1 MQVNRRTITN
11 HGDWLGWRRKNINGS
26 EVGALFGCSPY
37 VTPYALYAD
46 KAGLAEISAPDSD
59 VLRRGRIL
67 EPAIA
72 AAVAEER
79 PKWKIAKSLEYLS
92 WPEARL
98 GCTPDFDVHCPERG
112 LGVMQGKTV
121 AKPVF
126 DAEWQDGPPLWIILQ
141 AHQEM
146 MLSGVTWGAI
156 GVLVTSTYAI
166 DCRIWEFERH
176 EGTEKKIIAAAA
188 QFWANIAAGRQPKPD
203 YTLDDDIIKLVYARD
218 NGETVDL
225 STDNRMPELLE
236 RFEALSAIGKSTES
250 ELKAVK
256 AEIAAK
262 LGDAAA
268 ARLPGWEV
276 THKTQ
281 ERAGYVVKPTTFR
294 VLRVKRTETQR
305 AAA

>member
-1 MQVNRRTITN
+1 MQVNRRTITYRV
-11 HGDWLGWRRKNINGS
+11 DWLDWRKKNINGS

-37 VTPYALYAD
+37 VTPYALYAE
-46 KAGLAEISAPDSD
+46 KAGLADISAPDSD
-59 VLRRGRIL
+59 VLKRGRIL

-72 AAVAEER
+72 AAVSEER
-79 PKWKIAKSLEYLS
+79 PGWKVSRSLEYL
-92 WPEARL
+92 WCPETRL

-156 GVLVTSTYAI
+156 AALVTSTYSI
-166 DCRIWEFERH
+166 ECRIWEFERH

-188 QFWANIAAGRQPKPD
+188 QFWADIAAGRQPKPD
-203 YTLDDDIIKLVYARD
+203 YALDEEIIRLVYARD
-218 NGETVDL
+218 NGATVDL
-225 STDNRMPELLE
+225 TGDNRMTELLE
-236 RFEALSAIGKSTES
+236 RYEALSAIGKSTEA
-250 ELKAVK
+250 ELKTVK
-256 AEIAAK
+256 AEIADK
-262 LGDAAA
+262 LGDAAT

-294 VLRVKRTETQR
+294 VLRVQRTDAQR

>member
-1 MQVNRRTITN
+1 MQIERWTITN
-11 HGDWLGWRRKNINGS
+11 HAEWLERRRRNINGS
-26 EVGALFGCSPY
+26 EVGGLFGCSPY

-59 VLRRGRIL
+59 VLKRGRIL

-79 PKWKIAKSLEYLS
+79 PGWKIQKATDYLWS
-92 WPEARL
+92 PDARL

-112 LGVMQGKTV
+112 MGVLQGKTV
-121 AKPVF
+121 AKPKF
-126 DAEWQDGPPLWIILQ
+126 DEEWQDGPPLWMVLQ
-141 AHQEM
+141 THQEM
-146 MLSGVTWGAI
+146 MLSGVRWAAI
-156 GVLVTSTYAI
+156 GVLITSTFTI
-166 DCRIWEFERH
+166 DCRIYEFERH
-176 EGTEKKIIAAAA
+176 EGAEARI
-188 QFWANIAAGRQPKPD
+188 FNAAGKFWHDLAVGRAPEPD
-203 YTLDDDIIKLVYARD
+203 WCRDDTIVKLMYPQD
-218 NGETVDL
+218 NGVTIDL
-225 STDNRMPELLE
+225 TTDNRMPELLADFE
-236 RFEALSAIGKSTES
+236 RLSAEGNKAEAA
-250 ELKAVK
+250 LKAVK

-281 ERAGYVVKPTTFR
+281 ERKGYVVQPTTFR
-294 VLRVKRTETQR
+294 VLRVKRTEQGR